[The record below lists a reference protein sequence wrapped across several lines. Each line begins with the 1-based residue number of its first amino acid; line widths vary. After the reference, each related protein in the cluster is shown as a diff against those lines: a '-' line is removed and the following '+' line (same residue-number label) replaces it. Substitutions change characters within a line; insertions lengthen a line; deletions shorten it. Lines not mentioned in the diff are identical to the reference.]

1 MNKSK
6 ELDRIADKEN
16 ITIMD
21 TECPECGSISHM
33 TTNGN
38 CYIGIDDSKKMTKEE
53 LNVHKA
59 HEIGHCVEGAF
70 YNKYAK
76 YDIISKHEYR
86 ADRWAIKKL
95 IPEDELLEAF
105 ENNIL
110 ETWNLAEHFEV
121 TEEFMIKALEFY
133 GYYHRAI

>member
-21 TECPECGSISHM
+21 TKCPECGSISHM

-86 ADRWAIKKL
+86 ADRWAIKKF
-95 IPEDELLEAF
+95 IPEDELIEAF